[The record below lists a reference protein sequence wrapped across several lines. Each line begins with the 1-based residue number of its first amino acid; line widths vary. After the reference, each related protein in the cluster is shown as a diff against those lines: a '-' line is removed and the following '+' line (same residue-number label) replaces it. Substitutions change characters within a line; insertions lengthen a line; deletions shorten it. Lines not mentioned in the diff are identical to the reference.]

1 MQGTFGVGREVFK
14 REVRPLRQHGSGRSQ
29 QQLRVLYT
37 EALGRPGVSIPVLDT
52 NGLCLNITQ
61 TISKYEWA
69 SVFCVRTNHPEG
81 YELGRGRVLSTR

>member
-1 MQGTFGVGREVFK
+1 M
-14 REVRPLRQHGSGRSQ
+14 VRDDPNSNFAAFMPKL
-29 QQLRVLYT
+29 
-37 EALGRPGVSIPVLDT
+37 RPGVSIPVLDT

-81 YELGRGRVLSTR
+81 YELGRGRRA